1 MISFMLEDQEL
12 FLSDKIVTIIISFV
26 TEQSFC
32 IARMVFEK
40 RSKDLFSQKVR
51 ILLRKTRRNAMTVLE
66 VKELTKKYGEGESE
80 VIALDHVSFSVERG
94 EFVAIIGASG
104 SGKSTLMNM
113 IGGIDYPTSGSII
126 IDGNEIQ
133 AMSEDELAIFR
144 RRNLGIVYQFYN
156 LIPTLTAEENIA
168 LPWKLDGRKENKERL
183 SEIVNM
189 LGLEKR
195 AKHLPGQMSGGQQ
208 QRVSIGRAL
217 INEPAFILADEPTGN
232 LDSKTSKDILDIL
245 KFTNQKYK
253 QTILLVTH
261 DEKIA
266 LQANR
271 IITIG
276 DGKII
281 KDEVMKQ

>member
-1 MISFMLEDQEL
+1 MLEDQEL

-32 IARMVFEK
+32 IARIVFEK
-40 RSKDLFSQKVR
+40 RSKILSSQKVR
-51 ILLRKTRRNAMTVLE
+51 ILLRKTRRNAMAVLE

-232 LDSKTSKDILDIL
+232 LDSKTSREILDIL

-281 KDEVMKQ
+281 KDEVMK

>member
-1 MISFMLEDQEL
+1 MLEDPEL

-40 RSKDLFSQKVR
+40 RSKILSSQKVR
-51 ILLRKTRRNAMTVLE
+51 ILLRKTRRNAMAVLE

-113 IGGIDYPTSGSII
+113 IGGIDHPTSGSVI

-133 AMSEDELAIFR
+133 SMSEDELAIFR

-232 LDSKTSKDILDIL
+232 LDSKTSREILDIL

-281 KDEVMKQ
+281 KDEVMK

>member
-1 MISFMLEDQEL
+1 MLEDQEL

-40 RSKDLFSQKVR
+40 RSKVLFSQKVR
-51 ILLRKTRRNAMTVLE
+51 ILLRKTRRNAMAVLE

-232 LDSKTSKDILDIL
+232 LDSKTSREILDGL

-281 KDEVMKQ
+281 KDEVMK

>member
-1 MISFMLEDQEL
+1 M
-12 FLSDKIVTIIISFV
+12 FLSDKIVTIIIYFV

-32 IARMVFEK
+32 IARMIFEK
-40 RSKDLFSQKVR
+40 RSKILSSQKVR
-51 ILLRKTRRNAMTVLE
+51 ILLRKTRRNAMAVLE

-80 VIALDHVSFSVERG
+80 VIALDQVSFSVERG

-232 LDSKTSKDILDIL
+232 LDSKTSREILDIL

-281 KDEVMKQ
+281 KDEVMK

>member
-1 MISFMLEDQEL
+1 M
-12 FLSDKIVTIIISFV
+12 FLSDKIVTIINSFV

-40 RSKDLFSQKVR
+40 RSKVLFSQKVR
-51 ILLRKTRRNAMTVLE
+51 ILLRKTRRNAMAVLE

-232 LDSKTSKDILDIL
+232 LDSKTSREILDIL

-281 KDEVMKQ
+281 KDEVMK

>member
-1 MISFMLEDQEL
+1 
-12 FLSDKIVTIIISFV
+12 V
-26 TEQSFC
+26 
-32 IARMVFEK
+32 EK
-40 RSKDLFSQKVR
+40 
-51 ILLRKTRRNAMTVLE
+51 
-66 VKELTKKYGEGESE
+66 
-80 VIALDHVSFSVERG
+80 G
-94 EFVAIIGASG
+94 EFVAIVGASG
-104 SGKSTLMNM
+104 SGKSTLLHLL
-113 IGGIDYPTSGSII
+113 GGVDRPTSGKVYINGTDI
-126 IDGNEIQ
+126 F
-133 AMSEDELAIFR
+133 AMNDDELAIFR
-144 RRNLGIVYQFYN
+144 RRQVGIIYQFYN

-232 LDSKTSKDILDIL
+232 LDSKTSREILDIL

-281 KDEVMKQ
+281 KDEVMK

>member
-1 MISFMLEDQEL
+1 MLEDPEL

-26 TEQSFC
+26 TVQSFC
-32 IARMVFEK
+32 IVRMVVEK
-40 RSKDLFSQKVR
+40 RSKFLSSQKVR
-51 ILLRKTRRNAMTVLE
+51 ILLRKTRRNAMAVLE

-133 AMSEDELAIFR
+133 VMSEDELAIFR

-232 LDSKTSKDILDIL
+232 LDSKTSREILDIL

-281 KDEVMKQ
+281 KDEVMK

>member
-1 MISFMLEDQEL
+1 MLEDLEL

-26 TEQSFC
+26 TVQSFC
-32 IARMVFEK
+32 IVRMVVEK
-40 RSKDLFSQKVR
+40 RSKFLSSQKVR
-51 ILLRKTRRNAMTVLE
+51 ILLRKTRRNAMAVLE

-232 LDSKTSKDILDIL
+232 LDSKTSREILDIL
-245 KFTNQKYK
+245 KFANQKYK

-281 KDEVMKQ
+281 KDEVMK

>member
-133 AMSEDELAIFR
+133 AMNEDELAIFR

-232 LDSKTSKDILDIL
+232 LDSKTSREILDIL

-281 KDEVMKQ
+281 KDEVMK

>member
-1 MISFMLEDQEL
+1 M
-12 FLSDKIVTIIISFV
+12 
-26 TEQSFC
+26 
-32 IARMVFEK
+32 A
-40 RSKDLFSQKVR
+40 
-51 ILLRKTRRNAMTVLE
+51 VLE
-66 VKELTKKYGEGESE
+66 VKELTKKYGQGESE

-113 IGGIDYPTSGSII
+113 IGGLDHPTGGSVII
-126 IDGNEIQ
+126 EENDISS
-133 AMSEDELAIFR
+133 MSEDELAIFR
-144 RRNLGIVYQFYN
+144 RRNLGIIYQFYN

-168 LPWKLDGRKENKERL
+168 LPWKLDGRKENKKRL
-183 SEIVNM
+183 AEITQM

-232 LDSKTSKDILDIL
+232 LDSKTGMEIMDIL
-245 KFTNQKYK
+245 KHANQKYK

-261 DEKIA
+261 DERIA
-266 LQANR
+266 LQAGR

-276 DGKII
+276 DGKIV
-281 KDEVMKQ
+281 KDEVMR

>member
-1 MISFMLEDQEL
+1 M
-12 FLSDKIVTIIISFV
+12 FLSDKIVTIINSFV
-26 TEQSFC
+26 TVQSFC
-32 IARMVFEK
+32 IDRMVFEK
-40 RSKDLFSQKVR
+40 RSKILSSQKVR
-51 ILLRKTRRNAMTVLE
+51 ILLRKTRRNAMAVLE

-80 VIALDHVSFSVERG
+80 VIALDHLTFSVERG

-232 LDSKTSKDILDIL
+232 LDSKTSREILDIL

-281 KDEVMKQ
+281 KDEVMK

>member
-1 MISFMLEDQEL
+1 M

-40 RSKDLFSQKVR
+40 RSKVLFSQKVW
-51 ILLRKTRRNAMTVLE
+51 ILLRKTRRNAMAVLE
-66 VKELTKKYGEGESE
+66 VRELTKKYGEGESE

-113 IGGIDYPTSGSII
+113 IGGIDHPTSGSII

-133 AMSEDELAIFR
+133 SMSEDELAIFR

-232 LDSKTSKDILDIL
+232 LDSKTSREILDIL

-281 KDEVMKQ
+281 KDEVMK

>member
-1 MISFMLEDQEL
+1 MLEDPEL

-40 RSKDLFSQKVR
+40 RSKVLFSQKVR
-51 ILLRKTRRNAMTVLE
+51 ILLRKTRRNAMAVLE

-113 IGGIDYPTSGSII
+113 IGGIDHPTSGSII

-133 AMSEDELAIFR
+133 SMSEDELAIFR

-232 LDSKTSKDILDIL
+232 LDSKTSREILDIL

-281 KDEVMKQ
+281 KDEVMK

>member
-32 IARMVFEK
+32 IARMIFEK
-40 RSKDLFSQKVR
+40 RSKILSSQKVR
-51 ILLRKTRRNAMTVLE
+51 ILLRKTRRNAMAVLE

-113 IGGIDYPTSGSII
+113 IGGIDYPTSGSVI

-232 LDSKTSKDILDIL
+232 LDSKTSREILDIL

-281 KDEVMKQ
+281 KDEVIK